1 MWEWLV
7 NNEQTFINQWRVKSN
22 NALFNLNNTI
32 ANIDL
37 QHHNV
42 RTSSVCKE
50 CFDELLAQLVCL
62 PNLPEELCRKTIV
75 EIYYEQAVFNNQIWN
90 NMNQTLFSQ
99 LNS

>member
-1 MWEWLV
+1 M
-7 NNEQTFINQWRVKSN
+7 EQEEKLIDITQ
-22 NALFNLNNTI
+22 TI
-32 ANIDL
+32 KKPA
-37 QHHNV
+37 
-42 RTSSVCKE
+42 